1 MFEEARY
8 ELRYVNIVLSLIVNS
23 REYRDVY
30 WCLRKH
36 LTDMSW
42 DMLILYFLWLSIPE
56 STWLSIPESTEMST
70 GVWGSTSLIWV
81 EICWYCIFF
90 DCQFQRVQRCLLV
103 FEEAPHWYD
112 LRYVIIVL
120 SLIVDSWEYRD
131 VYWCLRKYLTDMTWD
146 MLILYYLWLL
156 IAESTKMSTGVWGI
170 KGSWLPQWYD
180 LRYVNIVLSM
190 IVNSREYKDVYWCL
204 RNQRQLVTSMIWL
217 EIC

>member
-1 MFEEARY
+1 MWISWFEHGFCGFKQLRVTNPHARILY
-8 ELRYVNIVLSLIVNS
+8 YLWLSIPESTKMSTGVWGIKGSWLPQWYDLRYVNIVLSLIVNC

-36 LTDMSW
+36 DMS
-42 DMLILYFLWLSIPE
+42 
-56 STWLSIPESTEMST
+56 
-70 GVWGSTSLIWV
+70 
-81 EICWYCIFF
+81 
-90 DCQFQRVQRCLLV
+90 
-103 FEEAPHWYD
+103 
-112 LRYVIIVL
+112 
-120 SLIVDSWEYRD
+120 
-131 VYWCLRKYLTDMTWD
+131 WD
-146 MLILYYLWLL
+146 MLILYYLWLS
-156 IAESTKMSTGVWGI
+156 IPESTEMSTGVWGI